1 MLGAQGNGPAPARDL
16 ELTYPPFLVVAAPDP
31 HLAFQVRGD
40 AADLQQVLTGAGRGE
55 QQPVF
60 IIPRVDRVKLGGVI
74 SDPNRRFASVVGLED
89 IRAPDVKLRA
99 GGRANLR
106 YVQAI
111 AADVVIVIGLDS
123 DLEVSDVRR
132 DIQMYLAVTASIDL
146 ELLDAFLLVATALDP
161 EFALEVDRNV
171 CHRQDVSSGLAG
183 HEHDPVFVAVGV
195 YRVKLRLARE
205 DLQRQVAFR
214 VRLEFVAP
222 IEIPRPNRRRAD
234 QNARQ
239 NCR

>member
-1 MLGAQGNGPAPARDL
+1 VLGAQGDGPAPARDL
-16 ELTYPPFLVVAAPDP
+16 ELTYPLFLVITASDP

-40 AADLQQVLTGAGRGE
+40 TADLQQVLTGARRGE

-60 IIPRVDRVKLGGVI
+60 IISRVDRVKLGGII
-74 SDPNRRFASVVGLED
+74 SNPNRRFACVVGLEN
-89 IRAPDVKLRA
+89 IRAPDVDLRA

-106 YVQAI
+106 YIQPI
-111 AADVVIVIGLDS
+111 AADIVIVIGLDS
-123 DLEVSDVRR
+123 DLEVSDARC
-132 DIQMYLAVTASIDL
+132 DIQMDLAVTASVDL

-161 EFALEVDRNV
+161 EFTLEVNRNV
-171 CHRQDVSSGLAG
+171 CQRQDVSPGLAG
-183 HEHDPVFVAVGV
+183 HEHDPIFVAVGV

-205 DLQRQVAFR
+205 YLHRQVAFR

-222 IEIPRPNRRRAD
+222 IEMPRPSRRNAD